1 MRNQTRGFTILE
13 LLVVAVIIGLLAAIT
28 LTFVANA
35 HERSRDGKRLKETR
49 EIRSALELYNTNK
62 DYYPKPDEPGEELTV
77 IIDRE
82 DYVSEDLTSEGYFSI
97 MPIDP
102 LQRDRHVYTY
112 TTDADGG
119 SFTLEFCLERE
130 EVCREIKSDQ

>member
-13 LLVVAVIIGLLAAIT
+13 LLVVAVIISLLASIA
-28 LTFVANA
+28 LTFVRSG

-49 EIRSALELYNTNK
+49 EIRSALELYYTDRGN
-62 DYYPKPDEPGEELTV
+62 YPTDPNELEV

-82 DYVSEDLTSEGYFSI
+82 DYVSLELTEANYFSV

-102 LQRDRHVYTY
+102 LQKDPRVYTY
-112 TTDADGG
+112 TTDANGKG
-119 SFTLEFCLERE
+119 FTLRFCLERE
-130 EVCREIKSDQ
+130 DVCREIRSD